1 MLVGIVGQ
9 YLDKRADGM
18 TDLEVE
24 IAVQMMKNPESIN
37 IKSDVSDTIFTGLT
51 YGVCA
56 LHEIILG
63 NFTLQKNFNGTARHS
78 YLKIQQVLIL
88 KSGVPWSEFRRKP
101 VSKSTV
107 DMKYYFLTLHG

>member
-1 MLVGIVGQ
+1 MLVEIGAQ

-18 TDLEVE
+18 TGVEVE
-24 IAVQMMKNPESIN
+24 IVVQMMKNPKLIN
-37 IKSDVSDTIFTGLT
+37 IKSDVSDTILTGPT

-56 LHEIILG
+56 LQEIILG
-63 NFTLQKNFNGTARHS
+63 NFTLQKKFNGTTRHS